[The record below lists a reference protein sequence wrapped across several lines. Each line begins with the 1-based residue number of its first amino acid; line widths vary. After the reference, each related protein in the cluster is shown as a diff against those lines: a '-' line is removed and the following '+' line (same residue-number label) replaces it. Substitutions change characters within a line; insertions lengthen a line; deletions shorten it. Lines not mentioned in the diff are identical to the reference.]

1 MARRIRLA
9 ILAGLLARAGA
20 ISAAPPTAG
29 WNFDEPAATGV
40 FADAGPRGLN
50 LRRGAGSEVVTG
62 SQGNALRPMIAASGD
77 RAAGAE
83 LSGPAVD
90 AAAAAGDLSP
100 GTRRWSLSAVLR
112 LELEATNEGVLYAL
126 AVRPP
131 GMEEL
136 VFSIAVAPAE
146 NAFVVRCLGRA
157 AGVDSDASA
166 VRIAFSDPGGPPH
179 REAISCTIFLVAS
192 EPLPR
197 GRWIRAELEFAGGNT
212 LTLRVD
218 GTPVAAATA
227 NGGLEP
233 MPGEF
238 PARLTVG
245 ADRAGRQPFPGLID
259 ELSIRTDP
267 DER

>member
-1 MARRIRLA
+1 MARRLRLA
-9 ILAGLLARAGA
+9 LLAGLLFRAGA
-20 ISAAPPTAG
+20 LGAAPVVAA
-29 WNFDEPAATGV
+29 WSFDEPAATDV

-50 LRRGAGSEVVTG
+50 LRRGAGSDVVAG

-83 LSGPAVD
+83 LSGPAVN

-100 GTRRWSLSAVLR
+100 GARRWSLSAVLR
-112 LELEATNEGVLYAL
+112 LEVEATTEGVLYEL
-126 AVRPP
+126 AARPP
-131 GMEEL
+131 GVADL
-136 VFSIAVAPAE
+136 VFSVAVTPAE

-157 AGVDSDASA
+157 AGVASDASA
-166 VRIAFSDPGGPPH
+166 VRIAFPDPGGPPH
-179 REAISCTIFLVAS
+179 REALSRTVFLVAS

-197 GRWIRAELEFAGGNT
+197 GRWIRTELEFAGGNI

-218 GTPVAAATA
+218 GTPVAAATV

-238 PARLTVG
+238 PARLAVG

-259 ELSIRTDP
+259 ELTIRTDP

>member
-1 MARRIRLA
+1 MARHLRLA
-9 ILAGLLARAGA
+9 ALAGLLASAGA
-20 ISAAPPTAG
+20 VSAAPVVAA
-29 WNFDEPAATGV
+29 WNFDEPAEART
-40 FADAGPRGLN
+40 FADSGPRDLN
-50 LRRGAGSEVVTG
+50 LRRGAGSEVVSG

-77 RAAGAE
+77 RPAGAE

-100 GTRRWSLSAVLR
+100 GTRRWGLSAVLR
-112 LELEATNEGVLYAL
+112 LDANPTTDGVLYEL
-126 AVRPP
+126 AVQPP
-131 GMEEL
+131 GGADL
-136 VFSIAVAPAE
+136 VFSVAVTPAE

-157 AGVDSDASA
+157 ANVSADASA
-166 VRIAFSDPGGPPH
+166 VRIAFPDPGGPPH
-179 REAISCTIFLVAS
+179 REALSRTIFLVAS

-197 GRWIRAELEFAGGNT
+197 GRWFRAELEFAGGNT

-218 GTPVAAATA
+218 GTPVAAATV

-238 PARLTVG
+238 PARLALG
-245 ADRAGRQPFPGLID
+245 ADRAGRQPFPGWID